1 MSDRCRFPKIKDVL
15 PIENGLFYHM
25 DYDFSE
31 LVTNSQLDFLF
42 LSQFAQR
49 NPAPVIDMLHDEDE
63 DEDNF
68 SQLTDT
74 ELQTLADLMV
84 GYFKPRWDKLKDI
97 YGIEYDPI
105 HNFLDEWEDEME
117 GAKSEDRSSE
127 SERVDTHDTTVAIN
141 NLRTDAL
148 QELETRNLSDGN
160 TRTDNL
166 SETNTGTQS
175 NSGSNT
181 NTSSVWGFNSST
193 DVNSD
198 KDTGSNSNTR
208 TDNLTKAN
216 TGTVTDSGTHTGSV
230 TTANTGTVTDA
241 GTNKTTGTES
251 RAYTDSFQANEEQ
264 ARERSG
270 RHFGNIG
277 NLTSQKMIKEEIELW
292 KWSYIQEILNDA
304 KSFLTLEVYL

>member
-1 MSDRCRFPKIKDVL
+1 MSSYMSTKFPKIKDVL
-15 PIENGLFYHM
+15 PITDGLFAHMNYEFAVEVTKAQM
-25 DYDFSE
+25 DY
-31 LVTNSQLDFLF
+31 LLLAQVG
-42 LSQFAQR
+42 QR
-49 NPAPVIDMLHDEDE
+49 NPAPVVDLVHEDPFDELSDAELTNLASLML
-63 DEDNF
+63 
-68 SQLTDT
+68 
-74 ELQTLADLMV
+74 
-84 GYFKPRWDKLKDI
+84 GYFQPKWDKLKNI
-97 YGIEYDPI
+97 YELEYDPL
-105 HNFLDEWEDEME
+105 HNYLDEWEDEME

-127 SERVDTHDTTVAIN
+127 SERTDTHNTTVANN

-166 SETNTGTQS
+166 SETNTGTV
-175 NSGSNT
+175 GNT
-181 NTSSVWGFNSST
+181 GNNTDTTSLWGFNSS
-193 DVNSD
+193 DAVNSD
-198 KDTGSNSNTR
+198 RVSGTNGSTR

-251 RAYTDSFQANEEQ
+251 RAYTDSFAANEEQ
-264 ARERSG
+264 ARQRSG

-277 NLTSQKMIKEEIELW
+277 NLTSQKMILEEIELW

-304 KSFLTLEVYL
+304 RNFLTLEVYL